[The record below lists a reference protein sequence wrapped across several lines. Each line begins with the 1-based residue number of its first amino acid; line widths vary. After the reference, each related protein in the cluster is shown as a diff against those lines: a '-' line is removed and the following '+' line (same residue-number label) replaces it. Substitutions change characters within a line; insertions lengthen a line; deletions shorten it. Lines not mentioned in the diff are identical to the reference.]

1 MAAQII
7 VAALSVGA
15 LVLLAWDCHRTGVV
29 ERAQAMAEIFRKE
42 DP

>member
-15 LVLLAWDCHRTGVV
+15 LALLVWDCHHSDLV
-29 ERAQAMAEIFRKE
+29 EKANRLSEIFRRE
-42 DP
+42 E

>member
-15 LVLLAWDCHRTGVV
+15 LVLLAWDCHRTDVV

-42 DP
+42 E